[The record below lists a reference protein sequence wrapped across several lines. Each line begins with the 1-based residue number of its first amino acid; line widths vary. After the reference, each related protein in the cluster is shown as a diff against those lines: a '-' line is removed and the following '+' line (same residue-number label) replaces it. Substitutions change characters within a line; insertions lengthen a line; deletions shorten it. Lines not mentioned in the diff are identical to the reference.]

1 MGRVMPKE
9 IEEKIKET
17 FQDSISVKADIINKK
32 TYEILIEA
40 GKEIAKSISNGGKL
54 MICGNGGSAA
64 DAQHLVAEFLIRLTS
79 EVNREGIPAISL
91 AQDTSTLTACL
102 NDYGS
107 DEIFKRVFSSLAN
120 EGDILMAIS
129 TSGNS
134 TNVIETLKL
143 AKTRGI
149 YSLGFLGGDGGKA
162 LKYCDSAFVVPSKI
176 TGRIQESHITAGHAI
191 LQFVEDSL
199 LKQGWLN
206 RK

>member
-1 MGRVMPKE
+1 MQKE
-9 IEEKIKET
+9 IKEKIKET
-17 FQDSISVKADIINKK
+17 FEDSISIKKDIINKK
-32 TYEILIEA
+32 TYEVLIEA
-40 GKEIAKSISNGGKL
+40 GEVIVNSLSRGGKL

-64 DAQHLVAEFLIRLTS
+64 DAQHLVAEFLVRLTS

-102 NDYGS
+102 NDYGP

-120 EGDILMAIS
+120 EGDILLAIS

-143 AKTRGI
+143 ANAKGI

-162 LKYCDSAFVVPSKI
+162 VKYCDSAFIVPSKV

-191 LQFVEDSL
+191 LQYVEDSL

-206 RK
+206 RR

>member
-1 MGRVMPKE
+1 MPKE
-9 IEEKIKET
+9 IQDKIKKT
-17 FQDSISVKADIINKK
+17 FEDSISVKRDILNQK
-32 TYEILIEA
+32 TYDVLIEA
-40 GKEIAKSISNGGKL
+40 GEVIAKSISNGGKL

-64 DAQHLVAEFLIRLTS
+64 DAQHLVAEFLVRLTS

-120 EGDILMAIS
+120 EGDILLAIS

-134 TNVIETLKL
+134 NNVIETLKL
-143 AKTRGI
+143 ASAKEI

-162 LKYCDSAFVVPSKI
+162 LKYCDSAFIVPSNI

-191 LQFVEDSL
+191 LQYVEDSL
-199 LKQGWLN
+199 LEKGWLN
-206 RK
+206 QR

>member
-1 MGRVMPKE
+1 
-9 IEEKIKET
+9 
-17 FQDSISVKADIINKK
+17 
-32 TYEILIEA
+32 
-40 GKEIAKSISNGGKL
+40 

-64 DAQHLVAEFLIRLTS
+64 DAQHLVAEFLVRLTS

-107 DEIFKRVFSSLAN
+107 DEIFKRVFSSLSN
-120 EGDILMAIS
+120 EGDVLLAIS

-134 TNVIETLKL
+134 TNVVETLKL
-143 AKTRGI
+143 ANTKGI

-162 LKYCDSAFVVPSKI
+162 LKYCDSAFIVPSKV

-191 LQFVEDSL
+191 LQYVEDRL
-199 LKQGWLN
+199 LEQGWLN
-206 RK
+206 QT